1 MKIVELD
8 ENKTKQYLDE
18 FYNCFETGYDFEEFL
33 KMYLEKIGL
42 DEIQIT
48 KRSRDGGIDLIAI
61 RNGIG
66 EFSNTDSINYY
77 IQAKRYKTNKVNVS
91 TLRELKGVIP
101 FGHKGM
107 LITTSGFTNDVINE
121 ADNDLSKPVTLVDG
135 KLLLRS
141 CIENEIGFTYEPKF
155 SRDELKQFIGKNE
168 MHEEDIND
176 EVDQIVNQDYIEK
189 EITENDVRARIIS
202 VPSKIANLLMDRK
215 NYTIKFENEIFESKF
230 IKGRNYFSAGLTN
243 VYRKNGLLS
252 KDNVIMSR
260 KALWFFNNDSIEI
273 RLK

>member
-101 FGHKGM
+101 FGHRGM

-260 KALWFFNNDSIEI
+260 KALWIFNNDSIEI

>member
-176 EVDQIVNQDYIEK
+176 EVDQIVNQDHIEK

-260 KALWFFNNDSIEI
+260 KALWIFNNDSIEI